1 VTTLLLARHGE
12 TDWNR
17 DGRWQGHSD
26 TPLNDL
32 GRRQAQALAGGLD
45 EPVDVVYS
53 SDLARARETA
63 QIVAARLGLEMR
75 LDPRLRERGFGAWEG
90 LTSAEI
96 ENRFAESLRRWRA
109 GEGAGADDAEP
120 FDDFADRIQAFLE
133 EAVRMHPS
141 ETVLVIAHGGSIRV
155 IHALAT
161 GLDYVRDHRSIPA
174 VANCAVAR
182 YAAVD
187 GKLAPLD

>member
-1 VTTLLLARHGE
+1 LFLVRHGE

-17 DGRWQGHSD
+17 DGRWQGQSD
-26 TPLNDL
+26 TPLNES
-32 GRRQAQALAGGLD
+32 GRRQARELAEQLD
-45 EPVDVVYS
+45 GVDIVYS

-63 QIVAARLGLEMR
+63 EILAGHLGLEVR
-75 LDPRLRERGFGAWEG
+75 LDSRLRERGFGAWEG

-96 ENRFAESLRRWRA
+96 ESRFTDTHGRWKA
-109 GEGAGADDAEP
+109 GEGFGADDAEP
-120 FDDFADRIQAFLE
+120 FDTFGRRVRTFLTD
-133 EAVRMHPS
+133 VLHRHPG
-141 ETVLVIAHGGSIRV
+141 ETVLVVGHGGSIRV

-161 GLDYVRDHRSIPA
+161 GRDYVRDHRLIPA

-182 YAAVD
+182 YEARD